1 LVIDPACGDRDA
13 LPMTASHT
21 SPPARGPRLAALAAV
36 GLLVVLGAGSRCA
49 GVTTG
54 PAARSARPS
63 PEGFVTYRLANG
75 HVYELPASTGAS
87 AVDVSA
93 ALNRLPPGARDEWL
107 NTSPN
112 GQWLLMSTERFGC
125 GGWACL
131 ARLGASLRTGAVI
144 RASGSALHADA
155 FGAVSSDGR
164 TVVYPQGGGPHVRDL
179 WVTRLIAGR
188 WTAPALLTG
197 ASPQRYNMQPA
208 ISGDGRRVLFDC
220 GPGVPE
226 IAGTAICSVSTSG
239 GPVTQ
244 VIGPTDGPGGTAHN
258 LVHHAAFGS
267 DGAVVF
273 EADWRG
279 EQIWRLAPG
288 SRRPL
293 LVSRVHDDNS
303 PCVLPDGR
311 IASIYFDRPGNRSGI
326 GELRIADPYGGHGTE
341 VLSGR
346 DVADIGIGCG
356 GDRPPL
362 APRATPAGRTRP
374 MSTASIAAPRGLSGH
389 PRIFLDTPTLER
401 LRARARAGDPAWL
414 AVRTR
419 CDAYRASAV
428 QWPDGDQYPPSG
440 GIGSGYQGD
449 GYLPALLDV
458 ALCYEVAL
466 GLDSAAA
473 AGYARVGAAV
483 LEHMSAPDGPHAP
496 ATLRDSGYGVRY
508 YAPSMSIGYDWLY
521 PALSTSLRERVA
533 TAIERWVGDFER
545 AGFERKFPQGNYF
558 AGYYAAKAY
567 AGIALSGDMAS
578 GATLLTDWRVRIQ
591 GGLVQPY
598 YAANLAGGGWPEGWN
613 YGPIAGLNMSLPT
626 LAARTALCLDLIH
639 APGRP
644 YLYPLTN
651 PRFILY
657 FTWPSMTTLEDSSA
671 LYSSANPSVAAPWLF
686 TTEAG
691 LLTAL
696 HDPFAPF
703 FHSYAQAARRA
714 QPGGQLGGD
723 WDLWENL
730 LFWDKSAPERQYT
743 TLPLSYYARGI
754 EMAAVRSDWSRRAVW
769 AAFKAGPYI
778 NFADNGEEYFDKGS
792 LAIVNGSHPLLV
804 NANGALLRDTPG
816 TSDGDRYYQ
825 PIYDDLFS
833 DTGRR
838 DIFNIFYTDRPV
850 PLGQS
855 DRSRSAGARTHIG
868 QFEDRGTYTLMQGVH
883 LEDMYPRSGARTIE
897 AWTRTI
903 VYLRPGTFIVYDRTS
918 VTSAGVG
925 QWLAFHLGG
934 RVAPVPGAAGG
945 VRRYDVTGRG
955 GYAGSVYTVL
965 PGGHRDAVSGLL
977 GGEKVSSLEVRPGQP
992 AREQQ
997 WLTIFDAA
1005 PGSSRAGAVS
1015 VLAAIGE
1022 PAAILVRQSDGDTAV
1037 LFGGN
1042 EPADVRYR
1050 LPDGRVRSLVTGLR
1064 PRGSYTVDVERGIV
1078 DVRPGPGE
1086 RASNSGVLSFSSG

>member
-1 LVIDPACGDRDA
+1 
-13 LPMTASHT
+13 MTASDT
-21 SPPARGPRLAALAAV
+21 SKPSRGPRLAALAAAGV
-36 GLLVVLGAGSRCA
+36 LFVVGAGNCA
-49 GVTTG
+49 GAITG
-54 PAARSARPS
+54 PPTRSVHPS
-63 PEGFVTYRLANG
+63 QEGFVTYRLVG
-75 HVYELPASTGAS
+75 GDVYELPVRPGAT

-93 ALNRLPPGARDEWL
+93 ALDRLSPGARDEWL

-112 GQWLLMSTERFGC
+112 GQWLLTSTERFGC

-131 ARLGASLRTGAVI
+131 ARVEATLHTGAAI
-144 RASGSALHADA
+144 RVSGSPLHADA
-155 FGAVSSDGR
+155 FGAISSDGR

-188 WTAPALLTG
+188 WTAPAVITS
-197 ASPQRYNMQPA
+197 ASTQRYNMQPT

-226 IAGTAICSVSTSG
+226 IAGTAICSVSTAG
-239 GPVTQ
+239 GPVRL
-244 VIGPTDGPGGTAHN
+244 VVGPREGPGGTAHN

-288 SRRPL
+288 SRRPV

-326 GELRIADPYGGHGTE
+326 GELRIADPDGEHGTE
-341 VLSGR
+341 ILTGR

-356 GDRPPL
+356 GDAPPA
-362 APRATPAGRTRP
+362 APRATRAERSRAAWTARIAGRGRL
-374 MSTASIAAPRGLSGH
+374 GGH
-389 PRIFLDTPTLER
+389 PRIFLDPRTLVR
-401 LRARARAGDPAWL
+401 LRSRARAGDPAWL
-414 AVRTR
+414 ALRAR
-419 CDAYRASAV
+419 CDGYRASAV

-440 GIGSGYQGD
+440 GIGPGYQGD
-449 GYLPALLDV
+449 GYFPALLDV

-466 GLDSAAA
+466 DLNPAAA
-473 AGYARVGAAV
+473 ASYANVGAAV
-483 LEHMSAPDGPHAP
+483 LEHMSAPDRPHAP
-496 ATLRDSGYGVRY
+496 DTLRDSGYGVRY
-508 YAPSMSIGYDWLY
+508 YAAGMAIGYDWLY
-521 PALSTSLRERVA
+521 PALSTSLRKRVA

-545 AGFERKFPQGNYF
+545 AGFERQFPQGNYF

-567 AGIALSGDMAS
+567 AGIALSGDTAG
-578 GATLLTDWRVRIQ
+578 GATLLADWRERIQ
-591 GGLVQPY
+591 SGLVQPY

-613 YGPIAGLNMSLPT
+613 YGPIAGINISLPA
-626 LAARTALCLDLIH
+626 LAARTALGLDVIH

-691 LLTAL
+691 LLTEL

-703 FHSYAQAARRA
+703 FHSYARAARRA

-730 LFWDKSAPERQYT
+730 LFWDERAPDRQYT
-743 TLPLSYYARGI
+743 TLPLSYYAHGI

-769 AAFKAGPYI
+769 AAFKSGPYI
-778 NFADNGEEYFDKGS
+778 NFPDNGEEYFDKGS
-792 LAIVNGSHPLLV
+792 LAIVNGSRPLLV

-850 PLGQS
+850 PFGQGN
-855 DRSRSAGARTHIG
+855 RSRSAGARTHIG
-868 QFEDRGTYTLMQGVH
+868 RFEDPGEYALIQGVH
-883 LEDMYPRSGARTIE
+883 LEDMYPRSGARTID

-903 VYLRPGTFIVYDRTS
+903 VYLRPGTFIVCDHTS
-918 VTSAGVG
+918 VMSAGVG
-925 QWLAFHLGG
+925 QRLAFHLGG
-934 RVAPVPGAAGG
+934 RVTPVPGPAAG
-945 VRRYDVTGRG
+945 VQRYDVTGHG

-965 PGGHRDAVSGLL
+965 PAGHRDAVSGLF
-977 GGEKVSSLEVRPGQP
+977 GSEKVSSLEVRPGQP

-1005 PGSSRAGAVS
+1005 SGSSRAAAVS

-1022 PAAILVRQSDGDTAV
+1022 PAAVLVRRPDGDTAV

-1050 LPDGRVRSLVTGLR
+1050 LPGGQVRSLVTGLR
-1064 PRGSYTVDVERGIV
+1064 PRGTYTVDVERGIV

-1086 RASNSGVLSFSSG
+1086 RASNAGVLSFSTG

>member
-1 LVIDPACGDRDA
+1 
-13 LPMTASHT
+13 MTASRI
-21 SPPARGPRLAALAAV
+21 SKPRRGPKLLALAAGAV
-36 GLLVVLGAGSRCA
+36 LVALGAGHCA
-49 GVTTG
+49 GTTTG
-54 PAARSARPS
+54 PPTRSVQPS
-63 PEGFVTYRLANG
+63 REGFVTYRLVTG
-75 HVYELPASTGAS
+75 HVYELPVDPGA
-87 AVDVSA
+87 AALDVSA
-93 ALNRLPPGARDEWL
+93 ALDRTSPRGRDEWL

-112 GQWLLMSTERFGC
+112 GRWLLTSTDRFGC

-131 ARLGASLRTGAVI
+131 VRLDATLRTAVVI
-144 RASGSALHADA
+144 RASGSPLHADA
-155 FGAVSSDGR
+155 FGAISSDGR

-188 WTAPALLTG
+188 WTAPALITS
-197 ASPQRYNMQPA
+197 ASPHRYNMQPA

-226 IAGTAICSVSTSG
+226 IAGTAICSVSTRG
-239 GPVTQ
+239 GSVRL
-244 VIGPTDGPGGTAHN
+244 VIGPRDGPGGTAQN

-288 SRRPL
+288 SRRPR

-326 GELRIADPYGGHGTE
+326 GELRIADPDGGHGAEILT
-341 VLSGR
+341 GR

-356 GDRPPL
+356 GDPPQ
-362 APRATPAGRTRP
+362 AGPRATRVARP
-374 MSTASIAAPRGLSGH
+374 PSMSTASIAEPRRLSGH
-389 PRIFLDTPTLER
+389 PRIFLDPSTLVR
-401 LRARARAGDPAWL
+401 LRARARAGEPAWMAL
-414 AVRTR
+414 RAR
-419 CDAYRASAV
+419 CDGYRASAV

-440 GIGSGYQGD
+440 GIGPGYQGD
-449 GYLPALLDV
+449 GYYPALLDV

-466 GLDSAAA
+466 GLDPAAA
-473 AGYARVGAAV
+473 ASYASVGAAV
-483 LEHMSAPDGPHAP
+483 LERMSAPDGPHAP
-496 ATLRDSGYGVRY
+496 DTLRDSGYGVRY
-508 YAPSMSIGYDWLY
+508 YAAGMSIGYDWLY

-545 AGFERKFPQGNYF
+545 AGFERQSPQGNYF

-567 AGIALSGDMAS
+567 AGIALSGDTAG
-578 GATLLTDWRVRIQ
+578 GATLLADWRDRIQ
-591 GGLVQPY
+591 SGLVQPY

-613 YGPIAGLNMSLPT
+613 YGPIAGLNMSLPA
-626 LAARTALCLDLIH
+626 LAARTGLGLDVIH

-657 FTWPSMTTLEDSSA
+657 FTWPGMTTLEDSSA

-696 HDPFAPF
+696 HDPFAPY
-703 FHSYAQAARRA
+703 FHSYARAARRA

-730 LFWDKSAPERQYT
+730 LFWDDTAPERPYA
-743 TLPLSYYARGI
+743 TLPLSYYAHGI

-769 AAFKAGPYI
+769 AAFKSGPYI
-778 NFADNGEEYFDKGS
+778 NFTDNGEEYFDKGS
-792 LAIVNGSHPLLV
+792 LSIVNGSRPLLV

-816 TSDGDRYYQ
+816 TGDGDRYYQ

-838 DIFNIFYTDRPV
+838 DIFNIFYTDRPA

-855 DRSRSAGARTHIG
+855 NRLRSAGARTHIG
-868 QFEDRGTYTLMQGVH
+868 RVRGSRRVCA
-883 LEDMYPRSGARTIE
+883 DAR
-897 AWTRTI
+897 
-903 VYLRPGTFIVYDRTS
+903 RP
-918 VTSAGVG
+918 
-925 QWLAFHLGG
+925 
-934 RVAPVPGAAGG
+934 
-945 VRRYDVTGRG
+945 
-955 GYAGSVYTVL
+955 
-965 PGGHRDAVSGLL
+965 PGGHVSAFRHADNRRLDPHGRVPATRHVHRLRPHLGHVGRCRAVAGIPPRRPRD
-977 GGEKVSSLEVRPGQP
+977 PG
-992 AREQQ
+992 A
-997 WLTIFDAA
+997 W
-1005 PGSSRAGAVS
+1005 PGSRR
-1015 VLAAIGE
+1015 
-1022 PAAILVRQSDGDTAV
+1022 PAL
-1037 LFGGN
+1037 
-1042 EPADVRYR
+1042 
-1050 LPDGRVRSLVTGLR
+1050 
-1064 PRGSYTVDVERGIV
+1064 
-1078 DVRPGPGE
+1078 
-1086 RASNSGVLSFSSG
+1086 

>member
-1 LVIDPACGDRDA
+1 MIDTVWDDRDA
-13 LPMTASHT
+13 PPMTASQT
-21 SPPARGPRLAALAAV
+21 SQPRRGPRLVALATAGVLFAV
-36 GLLVVLGAGSRCA
+36 AAGNCA
-49 GVTTG
+49 GASTG
-54 PAARSARPS
+54 PPRQSVQLSHGA
-63 PEGFVTYRLANG
+63 FVTYRIAGG
-75 HVYELPASTGAS
+75 HVYELPARGGAG

-93 ALNRLPPGARDEWL
+93 ALDRLSPRARDEWL

-112 GQWLLMSTERFGC
+112 GQWLLTSTERFGC

-131 ARLGASLRTGAVI
+131 ARLDATLRTGAAI
-144 RASGSALHADA
+144 RASGSPLHADA
-155 FGAVSSDGR
+155 FGAISSDGR
-164 TVVYPQGGGPHVRDL
+164 TVVYPQGGGRHVRDL

-188 WTAPALLTG
+188 WTAPELITG
-197 ASPQRYNMQPA
+197 ASPQPYNMQPA

-226 IAGTAICSVSTSG
+226 IAGTAICSVSTRG
-239 GPVTQ
+239 GPVTL
-244 VIGPTDGPGGTAHN
+244 VIGPRDGPGGTAQN

-293 LVSRVHDDNS
+293 LVSRVGDDNS

-311 IASIYFDRPGNRSGI
+311 IASIYFDRAGNRSGI
-326 GELRIADPYGGHGTE
+326 GELRIADHDGRHGTE
-341 VLSGR
+341 LMTGR

-356 GDRPPL
+356 GDPV
-362 APRATPAGRTRP
+362 
-374 MSTASIAAPRGLSGH
+374 SIAEPRRLSGH
-389 PRIFLDTPTLER
+389 PRIFLDPATLAR

-414 AVRTR
+414 ALRAR
-419 CDAYRASAV
+419 CDSYRASAV

-440 GIGSGYQGD
+440 GIGPGYQGD
-449 GYLPALLDV
+449 GYYPALLDV
-458 ALCYEVAL
+458 ALCYQVAL
-466 GLDSAAA
+466 GLDPPAA
-473 AGYARVGAAV
+473 AGYGSVGAAV

-496 ATLRDSGYGVRY
+496 DTLRDSGYGVRY
-508 YAPSMSIGYDWLY
+508 YAVGMSIGYDWLY
-521 PALSTSLRERVA
+521 PALSTSLGTRVA

-545 AGFERKFPQGNYF
+545 AGFERGFPQGNYF

-567 AGIALSGDMAS
+567 AGIALSGDAAG
-578 GATLLTDWRVRIQ
+578 GAALLSDWRERVQ
-591 GGLVQPY
+591 SGLVQPY
-598 YAANLAGGGWPEGWN
+598 YAANLAGGGWSEGWN
-613 YGPIAGLNMSLPT
+613 YGPIAGLNMSLPA
-626 LAARTALCLDLIH
+626 LAARTALGLDLIH

-696 HDPFAPF
+696 HDAFAPF
-703 FHSYAQAARRA
+703 FHSYARAARRA

-723 WDLWENL
+723 WEEWENL
-730 LFWDKSAPERQYT
+730 LFWDETAPERPYT

-754 EMAAVRSDWSRRAVW
+754 EMAAVRSDWSRHAVW
-769 AAFKAGPYI
+769 AAFKSGPYI

-792 LAIVNGSHPLLV
+792 LAIVNGSRPLLV

-833 DTGRR
+833 DTGGR
-838 DIFNIFYTDRPV
+838 DIFNIFYTDRPA
-850 PLGQS
+850 PPGQGN
-855 DRSRSAGARTHIG
+855 RSRSAGARTRIG
-868 QFEDRGTYTLMQGVH
+868 RFEDRGAYALMQGVH
-883 LEDMYPRSGARTIE
+883 LEDMYPRSGARTIDG
-897 AWTRTI
+897 WTRTI
-903 VYLRPGTFIVYDRTS
+903 VYVRPGTFIVCDRTS
-918 VTSAGVG
+918 ATSAGVG

-934 RVAPVPGAAGG
+934 RMTRVPGPAPG
-945 VRRYDVTGRG
+945 VQRYDVSGRG

-965 PGGHRDAVSGLL
+965 PAGHRDAVSGLF
-977 GGEKVSSLEVRPGQP
+977 G
-992 AREQQ
+992 ARRCQ
-997 WLTIFDAA
+997 
-1005 PGSSRAGAVS
+1005 G
-1015 VLAAIGE
+1015 
-1022 PAAILVRQSDGDTAV
+1022 
-1037 LFGGN
+1037 
-1042 EPADVRYR
+1042 
-1050 LPDGRVRSLVTGLR
+1050 
-1064 PRGSYTVDVERGIV
+1064 
-1078 DVRPGPGE
+1078 
-1086 RASNSGVLSFSSG
+1086 